1 MTSYYTQL
9 FESDLTPRMKAYY
22 HIDQNI
28 RRIGYIPIIGSIV
41 GIPRMC
47 IGVSQQIIS
56 KEGDYQGC
64 WNEGNAVTKVTY
76 TGDKLR
82 ARGKMNVTRGMFEV
96 VGIFTFLYDCSM
108 ESAYGKYWSISESVN
123 KI

>member
-1 MTSYYTQL
+1 MTSYYTRL
-9 FESDLTPRMKAYY
+9 SESDLTSRMRTYY
-22 HIDQNI
+22 HVDKNI

-47 IGVSQQIIS
+47 IGLSQQIIS
-56 KEGDYQGC
+56 KEGDYQGS
-64 WNEGNAVTKVTY
+64 WNEGDMITKVTY

-96 VGIFTFLYDCSM
+96 VGICTLLYDCSM
-108 ESAYGKYWSISESVN
+108 ESAYGKYWSISGSVN
-123 KI
+123 KD